1 VETLIRVMDANP
13 PQKIEVDKTSTTQ
26 VIISN
31 DTVARLEKY
40 QKMRELTQDA
50 NTGIYSERP

>member
-1 VETLIRVMDANP
+1 MDANP

-40 QKMRELTQDA
+40 QQMRQLTRDDS
-50 NTGIYSERP
+50 TGIYAERP